1 MKKHGLACSI
11 LVVTSL
17 ALVVSVPVWSKGKK
31 AKPRVYISESQSW
44 EVKGGVGGASVGKGI
59 GGFGG
64 KFGGGA
70 RPQTAEIIK
79 TFHKKCGNCIVTMK
93 EERADYVVILEHEGG
108 KDLLRKDNKFVV
120 FRGDG
125 DAIKSGSTRSLGN
138 AVKKACSALMG
149 DWKDSRDEEEKKK

>member
-1 MKKHGLACSI
+1 MRTHRIACSI
-11 LVVTSL
+11 LVVASL
-17 ALVVSVPVWSKGKK
+17 ALAGSVPAWSKGKK
-31 AKPRVYISESQSW
+31 AKPRVFITESQSW
-44 EVKGGVGGASVGKGI
+44 ELKGGSGGAVVKGV

-79 TFHKKCGNCIVTMK
+79 TFHKRCGGCIVTMK
-93 EERADYVVILEHEGG
+93 EERADFVVILEHEGG

-120 FRGDG
+120 FRADG
-125 DAIKSGSTRSLGN
+125 DAIKSGSTRSLGS

>member
-1 MKKHGLACSI
+1 MRTYRIACSI
-11 LVVTSL
+11 LVVASL
-17 ALVVSVPVWSKGKK
+17 ALVASVPVWSKGKK
-31 AKPRVYISESQSW
+31 AKPRVFIKESQSW
-44 EVKGGVGGASVGKGI
+44 EMEGGGGGASVGKGI

-120 FRGDG
+120 FREDG

-138 AVKKACSALMG
+138 AVKEACRALMG
-149 DWKDSRDEEEKKK
+149 DWKDSREEEKK